1 MRALLDTVISTRYF
15 KIALNEIK
23 PSYHLGRLDSQR
35 IDGNASFYLSVSASL
50 PAQELIQSVPV
61 RFKVGAPDDVEKCV
75 LSALPGVKLVHAA
88 QVPAAIPV
96 RPGSH
101 YFELDARGAV

>member
-1 MRALLDTVISTRYF
+1 
-15 KIALNEIK
+15 

-101 YFELDARGAV
+101 YFELDARGA